1 LNACFVAINFH
12 LRPSNAHFSIVLECV
27 EINTP
32 SDEEPCRA
40 AREVIAKGAH
50 TTCVLDLLNETNWRI
65 RLSCIKILASLA
77 QRHRGDLINCII
89 QHQGLNKI
97 IDMLADER
105 PIITN
110 EVLILLVAIT
120 DSPPASS
127 AASVSAA
134 VEDPSVT
141 IKRFL
146 AFSNCFEALIQIIS
160 VEAYATMVANDACSV
175 LVNLLQL
182 NTQNQNL
189 FRENGN
195 IQRLA
200 ACLSSKDPSS
210 PEHAA
215 AAAYVASVAAV
226 LLQPAGEPDSSSFKQ
241 CQGAVAAHLAPLLF
255 DALSLADISLQK
267 TQQARQLKSA
277 ITAAGGAVA
286 ADCGDDAAEL
296 QLTPAA
302 CATILDVFT
311 MVVAKN
317 DANRDRVSQRRV
329 NSSSSSS
336 GTVGNRRHQS
346 SPKISPQIPA
356 RSHLETVFAIA
367 LGPDC
372 GGATYPDAVLS
383 SALRALRS
391 FYSQNNSGQ
400 QRLVSTTLQVP
411 DEMLMD
417 DEFAPGRVVVAC
429 VLAAANALSSGSG
442 SGSGSGSNS
451 KASMLMRVASTILS
465 FGFIDNPICAELAS
479 GEFVFSRFA
488 NQRFHVFFLLRHAL
502 GRPDRCFRPSSAQIN
517 CPNVRNPPPGNAWT
531 QCNSAHLLDLALARF
546 FSAQAVRH
554 VDSSTRARVFNHC

>member
-1 LNACFVAINFH
+1 VLLFSLLSAHFVAIHFH
-12 LRPSNAHFSIVLECV
+12 LRRSNAHVSIVLECV
-27 EINTP
+27 EVNTP

-77 QRHRGDLINCII
+77 QRHRSDLINCII

-127 AASVSAA
+127 TASLSAA

-160 VEAYATMVANDACSV
+160 AEADATMVANDACSV
-175 LVNLLQL
+175 LINLLQL

-200 ACLSSKDPSS
+200 TCLSSKDPSS

-255 DALSLADISLQK
+255 DALSLADLSLQK
-267 TQQARQLKSA
+267 AQQARQLRSA
-277 ITAAGGAVA
+277 ISAAGGAVA
-286 ADCGDDAAEL
+286 ADGGDDAAVEF

-302 CATILDVFT
+302 CATILDVFA
-311 MVVAKN
+311 MVVTKN

-336 GTVGNRRHQS
+336 STGGNRRQQS

-356 RSHLETVFAIA
+356 RSHLETVFAVA
-367 LGPDC
+367 LGSDC
-372 GGATYPDAVLS
+372 GGATYPDAVLA

-411 DEMLMD
+411 DDMLMD

-429 VLAAANALSSGSG
+429 VLSATKTLSGG
-442 SGSGSGSNS
+442 GGTNS
-451 KASMLMRVASTILS
+451 RASMLMRVACTILS

-479 GEFVFSRFA
+479 GELAFSIFVKERA
-488 NQRFHVFFLLRHAL
+488 DVV
-502 GRPDRCFRPSSAQIN
+502 PP
-517 CPNVRNPPPGNAWT
+517 PNPPPQACPWP
-531 QCNSAHLLDLALARF
+531 SPLMLLLLLRP
-546 FSAQAVRH
+546 
-554 VDSSTRARVFNHC
+554 N

>member
-1 LNACFVAINFH
+1 VLHCEAARRLNRRRQCHERH
-12 LRPSNAHFSIVLECV
+12 LSYTLFSIVLECV
-27 EINTP
+27 EVSTP

-40 AREVIAKGAH
+40 AREIIAKGSH
-50 TTCVLDLLNETNWRI
+50 TTSVLDLLNETNWRI
-65 RLSCIKILASLA
+65 RLSCIKILASLV
-77 QRHRGDLINCII
+77 QRHRADLINCII

-120 DSPPASS
+120 DTPPPSS
-127 AASVSAA
+127 AASVAAA

-160 VEAYATMVANDACSV
+160 AEACATMVANDACTV
-175 LVNLLQL
+175 LLNLLQL

-200 ACLSSKDPSS
+200 LCITSREPSS

-226 LLQPAGEPDSSSFKQ
+226 LLQPAGELDSSSFKQ

-255 DALSLADISLQK
+255 DALSLADICFQK
-267 TQQARQLKSA
+267 MQKPQGTQSA
-277 ITAAGGAVA
+277 NTVASGAVDAEGADDVAGGF
-286 ADCGDDAAEL
+286 

-302 CATILDVFT
+302 CVTILDVFT

-317 DANRDRVSQRRV
+317 EANRDRVSQRRV
-329 NSSSSSS
+329 NNSSSSAGS
-336 GTVGNRRHQS
+336 NRRHQS
-346 SPKISPQIPA
+346 SPKISPQTPA

-372 GGATYPDAVLS
+372 GGATHPDSVRS
-383 SALRALRS
+383 SALRALRT
-391 FYSQNNSGQ
+391 FYMHNNMGQ
-400 QRLVSTTLQVP
+400 QQLVSTTLQVP

-417 DEFAPGRVVVAC
+417 DEFAPGRIVVAC
-429 VLAAANALSSGSG
+429 VLSATSAIGSSSGSI
-442 SGSGSGSNS
+442 SN
-451 KASMLMRVASTILS
+451 AGMLLRVACTILS

-479 GEFVFSRFA
+479 GK
-488 NQRFHVFFLLRHAL
+488 FFPFLK
-502 GRPDRCFRPSSAQIN
+502 
-517 CPNVRNPPPGNAWT
+517 
-531 QCNSAHLLDLALARF
+531 
-546 FSAQAVRH
+546 
-554 VDSSTRARVFNHC
+554 

>member
-1 LNACFVAINFH
+1 MKIQWRLCAGQSVLLFCLLNACFVAINFH

-77 QRHRGDLINCII
+77 QRHRSDLINCII

-160 VEAYATMVANDACSV
+160 AEAYATMVANDACSV

-255 DALSLADISLQK
+255 DALSLADTSLQK
-267 TQQARQLKSA
+267 MQQARQLRSA

-286 ADCGDDAAEL
+286 DDCGDDAAEF

-302 CATILDVFT
+302 CATILDVFA

-329 NSSSSSS
+329 NSSSS
-336 GTVGNRRHQS
+336 GVGGNRRHQS
-346 SPKISPQIPA
+346 SPKISPQVPA
-356 RSHLETVFAIA
+356 RSHLETVFAVA

-372 GGATYPDAVLS
+372 GGATYPDAVLL

-391 FYSQNNSGQ
+391 FYSQNNPGQ

-417 DEFAPGRVVVAC
+417 DEFAPGRIVVAC
-429 VLAAANALSSGSG
+429 VLAAANALS
-442 SGSGSGSNS
+442 SGSGSNS

-479 GEFVFSRFA
+479 GEFVFWRFV
-488 NQRFHVFFLLRHAL
+488 NQRFHVFFPPQACPWPSRPTLPLLLR
-502 GRPDRCFRPSSAQIN
+502 
-517 CPNVRNPPPGNAWT
+517 RN
-531 QCNSAHLLDLALARF
+531 
-546 FSAQAVRH
+546 
-554 VDSSTRARVFNHC
+554 

>member
-1 LNACFVAINFH
+1 
-12 LRPSNAHFSIVLECV
+12 
-27 EINTP
+27 
-32 SDEEPCRA
+32 
-40 AREVIAKGAH
+40 
-50 TTCVLDLLNETNWRI
+50 LNETNWRI

-89 QHQGLNKI
+89 QHQGLNKL

-120 DSPPASS
+120 DTPPASS
-127 AASVSAA
+127 ASSVSAA

-160 VEAYATMVANDACSV
+160 AEACATMVANDACSV

-210 PEHAA
+210 PEHVA
-215 AAAYVASVAAV
+215 AAAYVASVAVV
-226 LLQPAGEPDSSSFKQ
+226 LLQPAGEIESASFKQ
-241 CQGAVAAHLAPLLF
+241 SQGAVAAHLAPLLF
-255 DALSLADISLQK
+255 DALSQADLSLQK
-267 TQQARQLKSA
+267 RQKAREIKSA
-277 ITAAGGAVA
+277 IVAAGGAVSV
-286 ADCGDDAAEL
+286 DSGDEDAVES

-302 CATILDVFT
+302 CVTILDVFAL
-311 MVVAKN
+311 VVAKN

-329 NSSSSSS
+329 SSTSNTS
-336 GTVGNRRHQS
+336 GNRRQQS
-346 SPKISPQIPA
+346 SPKISPKTPV
-356 RSHLETVFAIA
+356 RSHLETVFAVA

-372 GGATYPDAVLS
+372 GGATQPDAVRA

-417 DEFAPGRVVVAC
+417 DEFAPGRVVVASI
-429 VLAAANALSSGSG
+429 LAAANALGGNSGSSSSAG
-442 SGSGSGSNS
+442 
-451 KASMLMRVASTILS
+451 KLLRIASTILS
-465 FGFIDNPICAELAS
+465 FGFIENSVCAELAS
-479 GEFVFSRFA
+479 GTSLM
-488 NQRFHVFFLLRHAL
+488 N
-502 GRPDRCFRPSSAQIN
+502 IN
-517 CPNVRNPPPGNAWT
+517 
-531 QCNSAHLLDLALARF
+531 
-546 FSAQAVRH
+546 
-554 VDSSTRARVFNHC
+554 